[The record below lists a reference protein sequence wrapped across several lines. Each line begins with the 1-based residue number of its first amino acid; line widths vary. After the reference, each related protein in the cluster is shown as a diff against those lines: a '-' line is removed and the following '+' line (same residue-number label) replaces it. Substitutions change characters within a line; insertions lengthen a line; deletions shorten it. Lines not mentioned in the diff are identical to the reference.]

1 MWIRCTKRCYRP
13 RKISLGTCLE
23 SDVVSYL
30 QPLLR
35 MELCTCAVWQG
46 TWPTWCKSL
55 GHTCHHMSH
64 SKTTMLQH
72 KVLPDFKLNVIR
84 LANNFNQ
91 SYFPY
96 TSVMCA
102 SATYWPVVWG
112 YTSVTECTSSSL
124 GFQERNASTC
134 LQLSDIA
141 TNKVHGQHLASFHF
155 IHTRAGR

>member
-1 MWIRCTKRCYRP
+1 MALSGHIGEPWHKWTP
-13 RKISLGTCLE
+13 EKIEMSYPVLPIVWVKNTSEEARNCLSLLGKHLLSTSLGTCLE

-35 MELCTCAVWQG
+35 MELCTCAVLQG

-64 SKTTMLQH
+64 STSTMLQH
-72 KVLPDFKLNVIR
+72 KVRPDFKLNVIR

-102 SATYWPVVWG
+102 SATY
-112 YTSVTECTSSSL
+112 
-124 GFQERNASTC
+124 
-134 LQLSDIA
+134 
-141 TNKVHGQHLASFHF
+141 
-155 IHTRAGR
+155 

>member
-1 MWIRCTKRCYRP
+1 MALSGHIGEPWHTWTPEKREMSYPVLPIVWVKNTSEEARNCLSLLG
-13 RKISLGTCLE
+13 KHLLSTSLGTCLE

-64 SKTTMLQH
+64 STSTMLQH
-72 KVLPDFKLNVIR
+72 KVRPDFKLNVIR

-102 SATYWPVVWG
+102 SATY
-112 YTSVTECTSSSL
+112 
-124 GFQERNASTC
+124 
-134 LQLSDIA
+134 
-141 TNKVHGQHLASFHF
+141 
-155 IHTRAGR
+155 